1 MTLAGEAKNVSKP
14 SKHGIYILADGVV
27 NGYPYWVREDE
38 KYALWLNK
46 KTASWIVG
54 AKDNLGTSTGYIV
67 GPNGRD
73 NYPNDIKQGWTYSD
87 GEKFKEAPSS
97 DIIFKVKG

>member
-87 GEKFKEAPSS
+87 GEKFNEAPTS
-97 DIIFKVKG
+97 DIIFNVIG

>member
-1 MTLAGEAKNVSKP
+1 MTLAGEAKNASKP

-54 AKDNLGTSTGYIV
+54 AKDKLGTNTGYIV
-67 GPNGRD
+67 GPYGRD
-73 NYPNDIKQGWTYSD
+73 NYPNDIKQGWTYSH
-87 GEKFKEAPSS
+87 GGKFKEAPSS
-97 DIIFKVKG
+97 DIIVKVIG

>member
-1 MTLAGEAKNVSKP
+1 MTLAGEAKNDHA

-38 KYALWLNK
+38 KYALWFTK
-46 KTASWIVG
+46 STASWIVG
-54 AKDNLGTSTGYIV
+54 AKDKLGTNTGYIV
-67 GPNGRD
+67 GPYGRD
-73 NYPNDIKQGWTYSD
+73 NYPNDIKQGWTYSH
-87 GEKFKEAPSS
+87 GGKFKEAPSS

>member
-38 KYALWLNK
+38 KYALWFNK
-46 KTASWIVG
+46 ASASWLVG
-54 AKDNLGTSTGYIV
+54 KNEKLGGKNGNID

-73 NYPNDIKQGWTYSD
+73 NYPNDIKQGWTYSH
-87 GEKFKEAPSS
+87 GGKFKEAPSS